1 MEGERTC
8 YLVPFIV
15 LGYFVANSDISEMAT
30 RQSPRT
36 PAGLM
41 TGCAPQINQTSQ
53 TNAMIFHEP
62 QNIKRGNFMQ
72 TFTSMLVA
80 DELGAHMAPFILK
93 DGVLLCRISHFDHF
107 TQPRYRNFFDMM
119 DTARRRGLHDL
130 LPTSE
135 PIPLIFFPA
144 DHNGCNVADKQD
156 RFGFPRLTMSY
167 IADKHS
173 NTGCA
178 VTTPTEK
185 KGCKWCKTVPIPTNV
200 VWSWI
205 KMVNHSDPSGWD
217 KEFDLFNEKYPWDE
231 KLRKAVWRG
240 TSTVDIS
247 QYGDKPLKE
256 IPRGRVVQTGI
267 DRPGLIDAAFVKVL
281 PRYSRWENTTRLA
294 DERMPFEDQ
303 MNYIA
308 IIDVDGKFKPFWAIH
323 IRCCA
328 ITIQTNLFALLC
340 HAKGNNWSSRF
351 PKLLCLNR

>member
-1 MEGERTC
+1 
-8 YLVPFIV
+8 
-15 LGYFVANSDISEMAT
+15 
-30 RQSPRT
+30 
-36 PAGLM
+36 
-41 TGCAPQINQTSQ
+41 
-53 TNAMIFHEP
+53 
-62 QNIKRGNFMQ
+62 
-72 TFTSMLVA
+72 
-80 DELGAHMAPFILK
+80 
-93 DGVLLCRISHFDHF
+93 
-107 TQPRYRNFFDMM
+107 
-119 DTARRRGLHDL
+119 
-130 LPTSE
+130 
-135 PIPLIFFPA
+135 
-144 DHNGCNVADKQD
+144 
-156 RFGFPRLTMSY
+156 
-167 IADKHS
+167 
-173 NTGCA
+173 
-178 VTTPTEK
+178 
-185 KGCKWCKTVPIPTNV
+185 
-200 VWSWI
+200 
-205 KMVNHSDPSGWD
+205 MVNHSDPSGWD
-217 KEFDLFNEKYPWDE
+217 KEFDLFNEEYPWDE

-267 DRPGLIDAAFVKVL
+267 DRPDLIDAAFVKVS